1 MSQSSSKL
9 YEFGAFRLDASERV
23 LWRDEE
29 MIVLPPK
36 VFDTLWALVK
46 EEGRVVSKS
55 ELMEAIWADAFVE
68 ESNLS
73 QNVYTLRRAL
83 GVDEQGR
90 QFIETIPRRG
100 YRFAVPVRLLDEV
113 SNNRTNGSQ
122 EFAAAQTA
130 PLAPASPAEKEI
142 RPRSTLRSTLWAG
155 LGVVVLFSI
164 GFGVY
169 QYVNRRGEKER
180 IAPIEQVRF
189 QRLTNSGDVVYP
201 TISPNG
207 ELLAY
212 VRLGKQGRSV
222 WIKQIETG
230 SSVQT
235 LPPSRKSY
243 RSLAFSPDSKYLYFR
258 EEEDPGVIYQT
269 PVFGGAP
276 KKVAENVWSDF
287 SVSPDGRQLA
297 FIRRDAGRNNAYLL
311 ILSNI
316 DGSGEHKLS
325 ARKAPLDYRGSA
337 PAWSPDAAK
346 LVVAGGVQGE
356 FPTNLLI
363 VDVATGQETEL
374 KTQDWRGWTRALWA
388 PNGKHLYVSARATN
402 EPYPQLWMITYPDG
416 KAHRLTNDL
425 EGYFWLSLSADGRM
439 LVMRQQRIIL
449 HLWLAPNGD
458 VSGARQLTFGERSF
472 DGYSG
477 LAWTPDGR
485 IVFSSFS
492 GQNTDLYVMNPNG
505 ANRAQ
510 LTANAGQ
517 DNTNPTVSADG
528 RHIVFTSNRAGG
540 TQIWRMDID
549 GRNQRQLTF
558 GEEQKESAQY
568 AALSPDGAQA
578 FFIKFGAGPAA
589 IWKVSTEGGPA
600 VPVSRL
606 NNATT
611 EDVLSISP
619 GGKWLAFRYVSVQ
632 PEAGSEDSTMRIGL
646 LPVDGG
652 AEPKLFDLP
661 ARRPIIHWS
670 ADSGAFYYIA
680 GSFNSSSLWRRPLD
694 GGEPQKLC
702 DFPDRVFNFAW
713 SRDGKNLVVSRGEQ
727 QGDALLITNLP

>member
-1 MSQSSSKL
+1 
-9 YEFGAFRLDASERV
+9 
-23 LWRDEE
+23 
-29 MIVLPPK
+29 
-36 VFDTLWALVK
+36 
-46 EEGRVVSKS
+46 
-55 ELMEAIWADAFVE
+55 
-68 ESNLS
+68 
-73 QNVYTLRRAL
+73 
-83 GVDEQGR
+83 
-90 QFIETIPRRG
+90 
-100 YRFAVPVRLLDEV
+100 
-113 SNNRTNGSQ
+113 
-122 EFAAAQTA
+122 
-130 PLAPASPAEKEI
+130 
-142 RPRSTLRSTLWAG
+142 
-155 LGVVVLFSI
+155 
-164 GFGVY
+164 
-169 QYVNRRGEKER
+169 
-180 IAPIEQVRF
+180 
-189 QRLTNSGDVVYP
+189 
-201 TISPNG
+201 
-207 ELLAY
+207 
-212 VRLGKQGRSV
+212 
-222 WIKQIETG
+222 
-230 SSVQT
+230 
-235 LPPSRKSY
+235 
-243 RSLAFSPDSKYLYFR
+243 
-258 EEEDPGVIYQT
+258 
-269 PVFGGAP
+269 
-276 KKVAENVWSDF
+276 
-287 SVSPDGRQLA
+287 
-297 FIRRDAGRNNAYLL
+297 
-311 ILSNI
+311 
-316 DGSGEHKLS
+316 
-325 ARKAPLDYRGSA
+325 
-337 PAWSPDAAK
+337 
-346 LVVAGGVQGE
+346 
-356 FPTNLLI
+356 
-363 VDVATGQETEL
+363 
-374 KTQDWRGWTRALWA
+374 
-388 PNGKHLYVSARATN
+388 
-402 EPYPQLWMITYPDG
+402 
-416 KAHRLTNDL
+416 
-425 EGYFWLSLSADGRM
+425 
-439 LVMRQQRIIL
+439 
-449 HLWLAPNGD
+449 

-549 GRNQRQLTF
+549 GRNQKQLTF

-619 GGKWLAFRYVSVQ
+619 DGKWLAFRYVSVQ

-646 LPVDGG
+646 LPVDGA

-670 ADSGAFYYIA
+670 ADSDAFYYVA
-680 GSFNSSSLWRRPLD
+680 GSFNSSSLWRRPLA
-694 GGEPQKLC
+694 GGEPKKLC